1 MRAPII
7 GAFVALV
14 SGLVIGQAP
23 PKEEFEVAAIRPFN
37 QGPGPGFRGGVKG
50 GPGTNDPILMTF
62 TNSSITNL
70 VVLAYSIKNY
80 QLTAPA
86 WMNEKEARYN
96 IQARVRPGA
105 TKEQANEMIKNLLA
119 DRFKLVLRR
128 ETKEMPV
135 HVITIAKGGPRLKES
150 ADDPQT
156 PASMG
161 AADMVPTGTRRIV
174 ASGKTIDDLAAK
186 LSEPY
191 VRLGPVLDKT
201 GLTKKYDFTLEFA
214 LSDEEISN
222 LRVLANPNLRT
233 QPPDFP
239 QAPEL
244 KKAMEEQLGLTIQAT
259 KGPVE
264 IFTVVSVS
272 KSPTEN

>member
-7 GAFVALV
+7 GAFAALV

-23 PKEEFEVAAIRPFN
+23 VKEEFEVAAIRPFN
-37 QGPGPGFRGGVKG
+37 QGPGPGFRVGVKG

-62 TNSSITNL
+62 TNYSIPNM
-70 VVLAYSIKNY
+70 VELAYSIKGY
-80 QLTAPA
+80 QLTAPD

-119 DRFKLVLRR
+119 DRFKLVLQR
-128 ETKEMPV
+128 ETKETPV
-135 HVITIAKGGPRLKES
+135 HLITIAKGGPKLKES

-156 PASMG
+156 PARMG
-161 AADMVPTGTRRIV
+161 AVDMVRTATRRIV
-174 ASGKTIDDLAAK
+174 ASGQTIDDLAAK
-186 LSEPY
+186 LSEPN

-214 LSDEEISN
+214 LSDEEISR
-222 LRVLANPNLRT
+222 LRSDPNLRT

-264 IFTVVSVS
+264 IFTVESVS

>member
-23 PKEEFEVAAIRPFN
+23 AKEEFEVAAIRPFN
-37 QGPGPGFRGGVKG
+37 QGPGPGFPVGVKG
-50 GPGTNDPILMTF
+50 GPGTNDPTRMTF
-62 TNSSITNL
+62 TNYSITNML
-70 VVLAYSIKNY
+70 VLAYSIKYY

-96 IQARVRPGA
+96 IEARVRPGA

-128 ETKEMPV
+128 ATKEMPV
-135 HVITIAKGGPRLKES
+135 HLITIAKGGPKLKES

-156 PASMG
+156 PVRIG
-161 AADMVPTGTRRIV
+161 AVVMVAAGTHRIV
-174 ASGKTIDDLAAK
+174 ASGKTIDDLAAQ
-186 LSEPY
+186 LSEPNI
-191 VRLGPVLDKT
+191 RLGPVLDKT
-201 GLTKKYDFTLEFA
+201 GLTEKYDFTLEFA
-214 LSDEEISN
+214 LSDEEISG
-222 LRVLANPNLRT
+222 LRANPNLRT
-233 QPPDFP
+233 QPPDLP

-264 IFTVVSVS
+264 IFTVESVS